1 MGEESPAHGAV
12 KSKPRE
18 RRPAALSKRLL
29 HIERTFA
36 LIYIYT
42 DRPTMFLLFED
53 GVLDFDLDL
62 LVDLLQVV
70 DRQIEKNQDEISH
83 TPDADGL
90 GHFDRLEGVIGLGFV
105 ACQQYINATY
115 PQLGVNKSEA
125 IDRGPKHSSGRP
137 VIKVINAAANFW
149 KHHDEWP
156 DPDPNRRYHEE
167 RTRAVIDSLTPSFA
181 DYVLGNVL
189 HELVQPQPLRFAHVI
204 LLLSQWR
211 DGFVAAR
218 V

>member
-1 MGEESPAHGAV
+1 
-12 KSKPRE
+12 
-18 RRPAALSKRLL
+18 
-29 HIERTFA
+29 
-36 LIYIYT
+36 
-42 DRPTMFLLFED
+42 MFLLFED
-53 GVLDFDLDL
+53 GVHDFDLDL

-70 DRQIEKNQDEISH
+70 DRQIEKIEEEISH
-83 TPDADGL
+83 SPDPDGL

-115 PQLGVNKSEA
+115 RQLGVKNKLGA
-125 IDRGPKHSSGRP
+125 IEGRTKHSSGRS
-137 VIKVINAAANFW
+137 VIEGINAAANFW

-156 DPDPNRRYHEE
+156 DPDPKRRHHEE
-167 RTRAVIDSLTPSFA
+167 KTKGVIDSFTPSSA

-211 DGFVAAR
+211 DGFIGAR